1 MVAPAHGIQALVFAV
16 VAAFLNPGDRVVLP
30 KPTYGLYRQACE
42 AAGAEVLRVPSREYR
57 LDLEAMLSA
66 AQGAK
71 LVFVCDPNNP
81 TGDALA
87 PAEWA
92 AFLERLPHGC
102 LVIVDEAY
110 ADYIAPKQ
118 RPSRVAEVA
127 DGRPVVVLRTFSKLF
142 GIAGLRLGFA
152 IANPDLIPCLD
163 AVQEPFNVNRLA
175 LAAGMA
181 CLRDPAMIEARR
193 RQVVAARD
201 GFAAKLAALAIPTWP
216 SQANF
221 VLANPGG
228 DDGRWYEGLVRR
240 GFLVR
245 RGSEFGLEGHL
256 RITVGPEKLMT
267 AVASAIA
274 AVAAEQRGY
283 DGP

>member
-1 MVAPAHGIQALVFAV
+1 
-16 VAAFLNPGDRVVLP
+16 
-30 KPTYGLYRQACE
+30 
-42 AAGAEVLRVPSREYR
+42 
-57 LDLEAMLSA
+57 
-66 AQGAK
+66 
-71 LVFVCDPNNP
+71 
-81 TGDALA
+81 
-87 PAEWA
+87 
-92 AFLERLPHGC
+92 
-102 LVIVDEAY
+102 
-110 ADYIAPKQ
+110 
-118 RPSRVAEVA
+118 
-127 DGRPVVVLRTFSKLF
+127 
-142 GIAGLRLGFA
+142 
-152 IANPDLIPCLD
+152 
-163 AVQEPFNVNRLA
+163 
-175 LAAGMA
+175 
-181 CLRDPAMIEARR
+181 MIEARR

>member
-1 MVAPAHGIQALVFAV
+1 
-16 VAAFLNPGDRVVLP
+16 
-30 KPTYGLYRQACE
+30 
-42 AAGAEVLRVPSREYR
+42 
-57 LDLEAMLSA
+57 
-66 AQGAK
+66 
-71 LVFVCDPNNP
+71 
-81 TGDALA
+81 
-87 PAEWA
+87 
-92 AFLERLPHGC
+92 
-102 LVIVDEAY
+102 
-110 ADYIAPKQ
+110 
-118 RPSRVAEVA
+118 
-127 DGRPVVVLRTFSKLF
+127 
-142 GIAGLRLGFA
+142 
-152 IANPDLIPCLD
+152 
-163 AVQEPFNVNRLA
+163 
-175 LAAGMA
+175 
-181 CLRDPAMIEARR
+181 MIEARR

-201 GFAAKLAALAIPTWP
+201 GFAAKLGELGISSWP